1 MRRALTMLLRQP
13 LVQFVL
19 IGALI
24 FAAWKVANPEAEAAP
39 TEIRVGASE
48 LKWLHDTWIGQF
60 GHPPDATEMASA
72 VRGYVDEEM
81 RYREGLALGLD
92 ADDTIVRRRL
102 AQKYDFML
110 GAQAA
115 DMIPTDAQLSAFLA
129 RHAERY
135 RLPAKTSFCQ
145 VWFGDGA
152 TGFAAAKAALSGLS
166 GSAIR
171 DPDARLAGRDGLPFE
186 RCYPA
191 AVPVDVSRDF
201 GVNFATVIDRRLPV
215 GAWQGPVE
223 SGFGFHLVIVTRRE
237 PGAPGTVAAMRPQL
251 EADWRA
257 QAMVDAKARQ
267 EADLRR
273 RYRVI
278 VDQAALRNL
287 VGDAPR

>member
-1 MRRALTMLLRQP
+1 VRRVLTTLLRQP

-24 FAAWKVANPEAEAAP
+24 FAAWKVANPEADAAP
-39 TEIRVGASE
+39 TEIHVGASE

-60 GHPPDATEMASA
+60 GHPPAATEMASA

-135 RLPAKTSFCQ
+135 RLPARTSFCQ
-145 VWFGDGA
+145 VWFGDQA
-152 TGFAAAKAALSGLS
+152 AGFAAAKAALAGLS
-166 GSAIR
+166 LAAVR
-171 DPDARLAGRDGLPFE
+171 DPDARLAGQGGLPFD

-201 GVNFATVIDRRLPV
+201 GVNFATVVDRRLPV

-237 PGAPGTVAAMRPQL
+237 PGAPATVATVRPLL

-257 QAMVDAKARQ
+257 QAMADAKARQ
-267 EADLRR
+267 ETDLRR
-273 RYRVI
+273 RYHVT
-278 VDQAALRNL
+278 VDQAALKAL
-287 VGDAPR
+287 VEGGAR